1 MQESFIK
8 EIIPQIF
15 LTDSPSGY
23 DIEVNKVIINI
34 LLKLGYEYEVLNKNT
49 IVVKVEGHDN
59 SKIVAT
65 SAHADTLGLMVRS
78 INSDGTLNVTNVGGP
93 LAPTLDG
100 EYCKI
105 QTRFGSSYTGTI
117 LSKSPSVHVYPDSK
131 SMPRDF
137 EHLIVRIDEVVKNKE
152 DVLKLG
158 INNGDYVFIDPKT
171 TITKSNYLKSR
182 FIDDKASVCLLLG
195 VLKELKEKK
204 VKPHYM
210 TYFYFVHQEEVGHGA
225 SALAKNISEFVT
237 CDMGCVG
244 LDLAGNEEAC
254 SIAAKDSGGP
264 YSYELTNK
272 LIKLAKEN
280 NINYVVDI
288 FPFYGSDVGAAWRA
302 GIDCQGA
309 LIGPGVA
316 ASHGM
321 ERTHLKA
328 IDETM
333 KLLYLYL
340 TA

>member
-1 MQESFIK
+1 MQDKFIK
-8 EIIPQIF
+8 EIIPKVF

-23 DIEVNKVIINI
+23 DGEVNNVIGEI
-34 LLKLGYEYEVLNKNT
+34 LKEIGYSYEILHKNT
-49 IVVKVEGHDN
+49 ILVKVEGKDN
-59 SKIVAT
+59 TKVVAT

-78 INSDGTLNVTNVGGP
+78 INSDGTLNITNVGGP

-105 QTRFGSSYTGTI
+105 KTRFNGVYTGTI

-137 EHLIVRIDEVVKNKE
+137 DHLVVRIDEVVKNKD

-158 INNGDYVFIDPKT
+158 INNGDYIFIDPKT
-171 TITKSNYLKSR
+171 TITKSGFLKSR

-195 VLKELKEKK
+195 VLKEFKEKEI
-204 VKPHYM
+204 KPNFM

-225 SALAKNISEFVT
+225 SALAKEISEFVT
-237 CDMGCVG
+237 CDMGCIG
-244 LDLAGNEEAC
+244 LDLAGNEYAC

-264 YSYELTNK
+264 YSYELTTK
-272 LIKLAKEN
+272 LIKLAKDN
-280 NINYVVDI
+280 KINYVVDI
-288 FPFYGSDVGAAWRA
+288 FPFYGSDVGAAWHA
-302 GIDCQGA
+302 GIDCKGA

-321 ERTHLKA
+321 ERTHLDA
-328 IDETM
+328 IKETM
-333 KLLYLYL
+333 KLIFLYL
-340 TA
+340 TN

>member
-1 MQESFIK
+1 MQEEFIK
-8 EIIPQIF
+8 KIIPDIF

-23 DIEVNKVIINI
+23 DKNVNDVITNI
-34 LLKLGYEYEVLNKNT
+34 LKELGYSYEILHKNT
-49 IVVKVEGHDN
+49 ILVKVIGKDP
-59 SKIVAT
+59 SKVVAT

-78 INSDGTLNVTNVGGP
+78 INSDGTLNVTNIGGP

-105 QTRFGSSYTGTI
+105 ATRFSQIYTGTI
-117 LSKSPSVHVYPDSK
+117 LAKSPSVHVYPDSK
-131 SMPRDF
+131 TMPRDF
-137 EHLIVRIDEVVKNKE
+137 DHLVVRIDEVVKTKE

-158 INNGDYVFIDPKT
+158 INNGDYVFIEPKT
-171 TITKSNYLKSR
+171 TITKSNFLKSR

-195 VLKELKEKK
+195 VLKELKEKNIT
-204 VKPHYM
+204 PNFT

-225 SALAKNISEFVT
+225 SALAKEISEFVT

-244 LDLAGNEEAC
+244 LDLAGNEYAV

-264 YSYELTNK
+264 YSYELTTK

-280 NINYVVDI
+280 NLNYVVDI
-288 FPFYGSDVGAAWRA
+288 FPFYGSDVGAAWHA
-302 GIDCQGA
+302 GVDCQGA

-321 ERTHLKA
+321 ERTHLDA
-328 IDETM
+328 IYETM
-333 KLLYLYL
+333 KLLVLYL
-340 TA
+340 TK